1 MQNGGG
7 RRFYLKL
14 FYKKSSVRHITTKLV
29 ALVVEKSDI
38 GVATF
43 KKGL

>member
-1 MQNGGG
+1 MEG
-7 RRFYLKL
+7 KKIL
-14 FYKKSSVRHITTKLV
+14 FKTILSKSSVRHKTTKLF

-38 GVATF
+38 GVATL